1 MAKSKT
7 TDTVTEETP
16 QVEETTPIVDVV
28 PETVKQPVVEEP
40 TPELPQESYPIY
52 IPEIPAQVEESSPVV
67 TEGIV
72 PLHKRNKCRS

>member
-16 QVEETTPIVDVV
+16 QVEETTPVVDVV
-28 PETVKQPVVEEP
+28 PETVEQPVVEEL
-40 TPELPQESYPIY
+40 TPELPQETAPIY
-52 IPEIPAQVEESSPVV
+52 IPEIPAQVEEIAPVFA
-67 TEGIV
+67 EGFV